1 MIRAKGQEM
10 TEQNENGSGSGG
22 HLCPPVSL
30 QLLLLLLT
38 SNIRCR
44 EVAVVLLLVFK
55 VTATFREINLNIVQG
70 ISFSPSLF
78 LEMISPAYL
87 SSVHES
93 FLSVSS
99 EATLQQQ
106 LCSNDFRLSFTF

>member
-10 TEQNENGSGSGG
+10 TEQNENGSGSGGG

-44 EVAVVLLLVFK
+44 EVAVVFFK

-70 ISFSPSLF
+70 ISLSFSPSL
-78 LEMISPAYL
+78 S
-87 SSVHES
+87 
-93 FLSVSS
+93 
-99 EATLQQQ
+99 
-106 LCSNDFRLSFTF
+106 R